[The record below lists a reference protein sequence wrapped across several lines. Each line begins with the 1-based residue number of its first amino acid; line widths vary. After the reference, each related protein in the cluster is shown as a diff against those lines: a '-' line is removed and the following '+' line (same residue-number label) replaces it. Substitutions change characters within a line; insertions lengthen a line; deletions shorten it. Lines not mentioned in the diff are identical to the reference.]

1 MKEVSVNLGATLNI
15 GNYQSIRV
23 DVGATAVVDNKTPDE
38 AFDEARAFA
47 AEKLNQELKKLK
59 AKFMK

>member
-23 DVGATAVVDNKTPDE
+23 DVGATAAVDNKTPDE

-59 AKFMK
+59 AKFTG

>member
-1 MKEVSVNLGATLNI
+1 MKEVSVNLGVTLNI

-23 DVGATAVVDNKTPDE
+23 DVGATADVDNKTPDE
-38 AFDEARAFA
+38 AFELVREFA
-47 AEKLNQELKKLK
+47 AEKLNLECDKLK